1 MEMLLIVAAVA
12 VIGSYV
18 AQRIIVQNL
27 AKTKG
32 VNLATGRFIPVLAF
46 LGVLFTGG
54 LLLMSGQYG
63 GFTSALTSSGTI
75 GVVIMLG
82 SIAVFAY
89 LLIRNIRGAGA
100 GMGILLTVLQVISG
114 LLILALG
121 VASVAA
127 GAAMG
132 QMTGGSPGVAALGKQ
147 QRASKKRAAEVAA
160 AEHEQDAALA
170 EHYGFT
176 STRDAAEA
184 GVIPGT
190 EENLKEK

>member
-132 QMTGGSPGVAALGKQ
+132 QMTSGSPGVAALGKQ